1 MKSVAI
7 VLAAGSGSRMNS
19 ETPKQYMELR
29 DNPLIYYSLQAFE
42 DSSIDEVILVVGE
55 NEVEYNR
62 KNIVD
67 KYKISKVR
75 EVIIG
80 GSERYF
86 SVYNGLKAI
95 KETDYVLIHDGARPF
110 ISHDLIEGVLQEVEQ
125 YKACVV
131 GVPSKDTIKIVNDN
145 NLVINTLN
153 RNYTWIIQTPQA
165 FSYSLVMKAYDALI
179 NKLKDLDEN
188 DSKLNITDDAM
199 VVEHFTGHPIKLIE
213 GSYSNIK
220 ITTPEDMVIGN
231 ALIKDY

>member
-42 DSSIDEVILVVGE
+42 DSSIDEIILVVGE